1 MTEKNEITV
10 MHKET
15 LQNGYKE
22 LKNMVDT
29 DENEIYEHKAQK
41 SKSKWLMNMWK
52 CAASSPML
60 GKYELTKKE
69 TT

>member
-29 DENEIYEHKAQK
+29 DENEIYEHEAQK
-41 SKSKWLMNMWK
+41 SKSKWLMNM
-52 CAASSPML
+52 
-60 GKYELTKKE
+60 
-69 TT
+69 

>member
-41 SKSKWLMNMWK
+41 SKSKWLMNM
-52 CAASSPML
+52 
-60 GKYELTKKE
+60 
-69 TT
+69 